1 MDKIKH
7 AFRPG
12 ARSAT
17 LSSILF
23 FLTSALCMTFVFIH
37 WNGIDTMVT
46 FVLIFFSV
54 IFFSTG
60 LMTWGWNPDDENS
73 TMEP

>member
-1 MDKIKH
+1 MKIKH

-12 ARSAT
+12 AKAAT

-23 FLTSALCMTFVFIH
+23 FLAALLCIAFVFIH
-37 WNGIDTMVT
+37 WHGLTVMIA
-46 FVLIFFSV
+46 FVLTFFSV

-60 LMTWGWNPDDENS
+60 LMTWGWNPDDKNT